1 MQLHLIS
8 SPATLFAF
16 LLVLFSVLWW
26 WLRNNPTNSRPL
38 PPPPPPQPAGSW
50 PIIGHLCLLGG
61 SQPLHITLSNL
72 ADVYGPIFMIKLGV
86 NQVLVV
92 SNKDPAKEC
101 LADNDKVF
109 LNRPRSLAVEHL
121 AYNSAMLNFSPYGS
135 YWRQMRKIAILELLS
150 NKRIEM
156 LKHARTSELRSS
168 IKSLHDRTSCRKSSS
183 TKNGVI
189 VEMKQ
194 WFGDISLNSMIQ
206 IAIGKASK
214 DFKDDEYER
223 FKRALRGY
231 FELFGVVVVSDA
243 LPFLRWLD
251 IGGHEKAMKMTAKEL
266 DHVIQGCLEEHKI
279 RRCRT
284 LDEGAEKDKKDF
296 MDVMLQ
302 IFDTTTDDSSSSFES
317 DTIIKATCLVMI
329 LGAADTSAATLTWAL
344 SLLLNNGHVLQ
355 KVQDELDTHVGKERL
370 VDESDM
376 KNLIYLEAVVKET
389 MRLYPTVPLVPR
401 EASTDCIISGYH
413 VPMGTRLFVNVHKI
427 HRDLQVWTDPDE
439 FRPERF
445 LTTHKNI
452 DVRGQNFE
460 LIPFGSGRRICPGI
474 SFALHFIPLTLA
486 NLLHRFQI
494 RTPHDE
500 LVDMTESSGLTNL
513 KATPLSVI
521 LTPRLPSNLY
531 RES

>member
-1 MQLHLIS
+1 MQLHLLS
-8 SPATLFAF
+8 SPTTLFAF

-26 WLRNNPTNSRPL
+26 RSRNNPANTRPL
-38 PPPPPPQPAGSW
+38 PPPQPVGSW

-72 ADVYGPIFMIKLGV
+72 ADVYGPIFMIKLGL

-92 SNKDPAKEC
+92 SNKDLAKEC

-109 LNRPRSLAVEHL
+109 LNRPHSLAVEHL
-121 AYNSAMLNFSPYGS
+121 GYNSAMLGFSPYGS

-156 LKHARTSELRSS
+156 LKHARTSQLRSS
-168 IKSLHDRTSCRKSSS
+168 IKSLCDRTSCRKSSS
-183 TKNGVI
+183 TNNGII

-206 IAIGKASK
+206 IAAGKASR
-214 DFKDDEYER
+214 DFKDNEYER
-223 FKRALRGY
+223 FKRAIRG
-231 FELFGVVVVSDA
+231 FVELFGVVVVSDA

-251 IGGHEKAMKMTAKEL
+251 IGGHEKAMKRTAKEL
-266 DHVIQGCLEEHKI
+266 DLVIQGCLEEHKLG
-279 RRCRT
+279 RCRE
-284 LDEGAEKDKKDF
+284 LDEGAEKDEKDF

-302 IFDTTTDDSSSSFES
+302 IFDTTAHDGSSSFES
-317 DTIIKATCLVMI
+317 DTIIKATCLAMI
-329 LGAADTSAATLTWAL
+329 LGAMDTSAATLTWAL
-344 SLLLNNGHVLQ
+344 SLLLNNDHVLQ

-376 KNLIYLEAVVKET
+376 KNLVYLQAMVKET
-389 MRLYPTVPLVPR
+389 MRLYPIAPLLVPR
-401 EASTDCIISGYH
+401 EASTDCIISGYR
-413 VPMGTRLFVNVHKI
+413 VPAGTRLFVNAHKI
-427 HRDLQVWTDPDE
+427 HRDSQVWTNPGE

-452 DVRGQNFE
+452 DVKGQNFE

-474 SFALHFIPLTLA
+474 SFALHFIQLTLA
-486 NLLHRFQI
+486 NVLHAFQI

-513 KATPLSVI
+513 KDTPLSVI